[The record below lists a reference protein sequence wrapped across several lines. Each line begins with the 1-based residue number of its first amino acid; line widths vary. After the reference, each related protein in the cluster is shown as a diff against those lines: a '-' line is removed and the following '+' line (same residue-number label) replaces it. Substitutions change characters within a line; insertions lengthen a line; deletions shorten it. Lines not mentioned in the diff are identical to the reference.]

1 MNTKQQIIVLFILAL
16 SLFVSGC
23 GPGQIF
29 GPTITPSPTN
39 TPVPTN
45 TSVPTDTPTP
55 IPPTS
60 TPIPPTATALPTEID
75 VNVSAESMKLIQAWK
90 VTTAFTLATD
100 PITDLLSVQANQIGV
115 YNNKPGYLPEY
126 ALDLTTIFINEG
138 NFSALGGDWIICQDE
153 NDPFGTYPEIRLFI
167 TNDPQIKTI
176 EGAAKINFVI
186 KQ

>member
-23 GPGQIF
+23 GPGQIS

-39 TPVPTN
+39 TPMPTNTLVPTN
-45 TSVPTDTPTP
+45 TPTSL
-55 IPPTS
+55 PPTS
-60 TPIPPTATALPTEID
+60 TPVPPTATALSTEID

-100 PITDLLSVQANQIGV
+100 PIKDLLSLQGNQIGI
-115 YNNKPGYLPEY
+115 YKIEPSGYLPEY

-138 NFSALGGDWIICQDE
+138 NFLALDSWIICQDE

-167 TNDPQIKTI
+167 TDDPKIKTI
-176 EGAAKINFVI
+176 NGAAKINFVT
-186 KQ
+186 KK